1 LLQHPVNTSLLVG
14 GIACAVPNGVEC
26 GHLIALVGYKFK
38 VLVQCQFY

>member
-1 LLQHPVNTSLLVG
+1 LLQHPVDTSLLVG